1 MYYNKMN
8 YTTNRQ
14 NFTVTQRVLILNY
27 DYTLTDTL
35 KMAVGSQTVLRKGKP
50 ERKCAVLQRNFN
62 PMLIF
67 SLLISVYVLIAYING
82 DAPLTPEA
90 PMFLGE
96 PADEF
101 KYAFRF
107 YLFIFL
113 NILPEILYVIGFA
126 FSVRQYKNAE
136 YAITDCGVFLTKGLF
151 SKKLYYK
158 PYREIYDIQIRKEI
172 SDSLCKTG
180 TVTLSF
186 EFPEQKI
193 GSLTPVNM
201 APLKIKNISDYMEVY
216 KLLQENVRRTNY
228 V

>member
-1 MYYNKMN
+1 
-8 YTTNRQ
+8 
-14 NFTVTQRVLILNY
+14 
-27 DYTLTDTL
+27 
-35 KMAVGSQTVLRKGKP
+35 
-50 ERKCAVLQRNFN
+50 
-62 PMLIF
+62 MLIF
-67 SLLISVYVLIAYING
+67 SLLISAYVVIAYING
-82 DAPLTPEA
+82 DAPLTPKA

-101 KYAFRF
+101 QSALIKAEEFKYAFRF
-107 YLFIFL
+107 YLFIVL
-113 NILPEILYVIGFA
+113 DILPTILYVIGFV

-201 APLKIKNISDYMEVY
+201 APLKIKNITDYMEVY

>member
-1 MYYNKMN
+1 MHLL
-8 YTTNRQ
+8 R
-14 NFTVTQRVLILNY
+14 
-27 DYTLTDTL
+27 L
-35 KMAVGSQTVLRKGKP
+35 KHR
-50 ERKCAVLQRNFN
+50 C
-62 PMLIF
+62 F
-67 SLLISVYVLIAYING
+67 SEN
-82 DAPLTPEA
+82 
-90 PMFLGE
+90 
-96 PADEF
+96 DEF

-113 NILPEILYVIGFA
+113 NILPTILYVIGFA

-172 SDSLCKTG
+172 SDILCKTG

>member
-1 MYYNKMN
+1 M
-8 YTTNRQ
+8 
-14 NFTVTQRVLILNY
+14 NY

-62 PMLIF
+62 PMLI
-67 SLLISVYVLIAYING
+67 SAYVLIAYING
-82 DAPLTPEA
+82 DAPLTPKA

-113 NILPEILYVIGFA
+113 NILPTILYVIGFV

-180 TVTLSF
+180 TVNLSF

-201 APLKIKNISDYMEVY
+201 LLLKIKNISDYMEVY

>member
-1 MYYNKMN
+1 MYYNKMK

-50 ERKCAVLQRNFN
+50 ERKCAVLQRFFN

-67 SLLISVYVLIAYING
+67 S
-82 DAPLTPEA
+82 
-90 PMFLGE
+90 F
-96 PADEF
+96 EF

-113 NILPEILYVIGFA
+113 NILPTILYVIGFA

-172 SDSLCKTG
+172 SDILCKTG

>member
-1 MYYNKMN
+1 M
-8 YTTNRQ
+8 
-14 NFTVTQRVLILNY
+14 
-27 DYTLTDTL
+27 
-35 KMAVGSQTVLRKGKP
+35 
-50 ERKCAVLQRNFN
+50 
-62 PMLIF
+62 
-67 SLLISVYVLIAYING
+67 
-82 DAPLTPEA
+82 
-90 PMFLGE
+90 
-96 PADEF
+96 
-101 KYAFRF
+101 
-107 YLFIFL
+107 
-113 NILPEILYVIGFA
+113 NILPTILYVIGFA

-172 SDSLCKTG
+172 SDILCKTG

-201 APLKIKNISDYMEVY
+201 LPLKIKNISDYMEVY